1 MGGGATAASDEA
13 RLAEDARH
21 SLELSEA
28 RAAADE
34 AKSDLRA
41 ANAQVKELTAAL
53 AAATR
58 AERPAALNLAEVASP
73 EAAPPKPREAGR
85 GAPRREGC
93 AEAGEEP
100 AQRPRASPE
109 GAAGRSVRH
118 AAGMEGN
125 DAGARRGADGGA
137 EGRQLHEMMHKVRQ
151 TLEAHVSNL
160 NEQAAQVQAQYL
172 HIREAEAAA
181 RQLSGKGGADD
192 AEAPRQRVAR
202 DPLPFGREALGD
214 VSKRAVPPTNTNLP
228 IHDALH
234 SISAEL
240 QTLLGAIRVGAT
252 DPTGFRPAAAADA
265 LGRYAAIRAAGGFP
279 PPRGGRSAE
288 LGRVQN

>member
-1 MGGGATAASDEA
+1 MTRTDITS
-13 RLAEDARH
+13 
-21 SLELSEA
+21 
-28 RAAADE
+28 
-34 AKSDLRA
+34 
-41 ANAQVKELTAAL
+41 
-53 AAATR
+53 AATCR
-58 AERPAALNLAEVASP
+58 CDCNRGERPAALNLAEVASP
-73 EAAPPKPREAGR
+73 EAAPPKAPREAW
-85 GAPRREGC
+85 
-93 AEAGEEP
+93 
-100 AQRPRASPE
+100 
-109 GAAGRSVRH
+109 GAALPGGKAALKQAKSLLNGHARH
-118 AAGMEGN
+118 LKAQQGGLYATQQEWKATMRVLDAAG
-125 DAGARRGADGGA
+125 DGGA

-288 LGRVQN
+288 LGRVQKLMGSHAAWLQSFRAEVVAGSPKRA